1 MKMDVYAL
9 NSERVEDFEK
19 MMRNLEVVGTEKD
32 FINYGFTNYD
42 PPYLYF
48 MRYVNKK
55 IGISFGITITKRTMK
70 IKEAAVLDEAFLQP
84 YFVTE
89 NIFAEIKGIVRKM
102 IKAGMFKI
110 KTEKS

>member
-48 MRYVNKK
+48 MRYVKQKDRDIVWNNDNKK
-55 IGISFGITITKRTMK
+55 
-70 IKEAAVLDEAFLQP
+70 DN
-84 YFVTE
+84 E
-89 NIFAEIKGIVRKM
+89 N
-102 IKAGMFKI
+102 
-110 KTEKS
+110 